1 MKIKNEKLF
10 IQIACLICSVVLWV
24 MVMVQTNPILG
35 DTITNVPVTIK
46 NLSALESS
54 NMILMNVGKDD
65 LTVNVKVRGTSEQ
78 LNKINKSDFSAY
90 IDVLGFGE
98 GTRNAKVEIIGPSG
112 IEIVD
117 PYPSQIACVV
127 ESIISKVMDVY
138 VQYEGSQSEEY
149 FKAEGTSNPSSVK
162 VTGPR
167 SIVDSAKSA
176 IATINVDG
184 AKNTVVKTVPV
195 RIYNGT
201 DTEIFMSVP
210 TDNVEVSVPIY
221 PTKYVN
227 IKPNVIGEPLAGYEI
242 LNITVNP
249 SKVKIAA
256 RQDILDS
263 IKELEIEVLDITGAY
278 HNVLSSREILSDNG
292 LIILGLE
299 DSPVVNVS
307 IEKIVQKDLTYKLE
321 EIEFSNL
328 KEGYEVNLENLNN
341 LVTVTITGTTSV
353 VNKFA
358 KSDLQITADLSGT
371 VLGKNQVNIK
381 SVTDKTLKSI
391 LLSTNTIEVELIESE
406 IAPDLETETETET
419 PNTENVAE

>member
-24 MVMVQTNPILG
+24 IVMVQTNPILG

-54 NMILMNVGKDD
+54 NMTLMNVDKDN

-98 GTRNAKVEIIGPSG
+98 GTRNAKVEIIGPNG
-112 IEIVD
+112 IEIAD

-127 ESIISKVMDVY
+127 ESIISKVMDVS

-149 FKAEGTSNPSSVK
+149 YRAEGTSNPSSVK

-184 AKNTVVKTVPV
+184 AKNTVVKIVPV

-210 TDNVEVSVPIY
+210 TDNVEVSAPIY

-227 IKPNVIGEPLAGYEI
+227 IKPNVTGEPLAGYEI
-242 LNITVNP
+242 SDIIVNP
-249 SKVKIAA
+249 SKIKIAA

-263 IKELEIEVLDITGAY
+263 IKELEIEGLDITDAY
-278 HNVLSSREILSDNG
+278 HNVLSSRKILNDNG

-299 DSPVVNVS
+299 DDPVVNVS
-307 IEKIVQKDLTYKLE
+307 IEKIIQKDLTYKLDE
-321 EIEFSNL
+321 MEFANL

-341 LVTVTITGTTSV
+341 LVTVTITGTTSA

-358 KSDLQITADLSGT
+358 KSDLKITSDLTGA
-371 VLGKNQVNIK
+371 VLGKNQVKIK
-381 SVTDKTLKSI
+381 SVTDKTLKSV
-391 LLSTNTIEVELIESE
+391 LLSTDTIEVELIESK
-406 IAPDLETETETET
+406 IAPDVVTET
-419 PNTENVAE
+419 PNTDNVSE

>member
-1 MKIKNEKLF
+1 MKIKNDKLF

-24 MVMVQTNPILG
+24 IVMVQTNPILG

-54 NMILMNVGKDD
+54 NMVIMNSDKEN
-65 LTVNVKVRGTSEQ
+65 LTVNIKVRGTSEQ

-98 GTRNAKVEIIGPSG
+98 GTRNAKVEITGPSG
-112 IEIVD
+112 IEIAD
-117 PYPSQIACVV
+117 PYPTQIVCVV
-127 ESIISKVMDVY
+127 ESIISKVMDVD
-138 VQYEGSQSEEY
+138 VQFEGSQSEEY
-149 FKAEGTSNPSSVK
+149 YRAEGLSNPSSIK

-167 SIVDSAKSA
+167 SIVDSAKAA

-184 AKNTVVKTVPV
+184 AKDTVVKTVPV

-227 IKPNVIGEPLAGYEI
+227 IKPNVTGEPLAGYEI
-242 LNITVNP
+242 SDITVKP

-263 IKELEIEVLDITGAY
+263 IKELEIEGLDITDAY
-278 HNVLSSREILSDNG
+278 HNVLSSREILNDNG
-292 LIILGLE
+292 FLIL
-299 DSPVVNVS
+299 DWTDAPVVNVA
-307 IEKIVQKDLTYKLE
+307 IEKIIQKDLTYKLN
-321 EIEFSNL
+321 EIEFANV
-328 KEGYEVNLENLNN
+328 KEGYAVNLDNEENY
-341 LVTVTITGTTSV
+341 VTVTITGTTSAI
-353 VNKFA
+353 NKFV
-358 KSDLQITADLSGT
+358 KTDLKISADLSGA
-371 VLGKNQVNIK
+371 VLGQNQVKIN
-381 SVTDKTLKSI
+381 SVTDIILKSV
-391 LLSTNTIEVELIESE
+391 LLNTDTIEVELIESE
-406 IAPDLETETETET
+406 VVIEQETEK
-419 PNTENVAE
+419 PNTDNVAE